1 MATKVTVYNAALALL
16 GQTLVDSD
24 TDDTE
29 NTRVLNGHWVSV
41 VDLAHEK
48 TAWDFAK
55 VRMQLP
61 RLDATPVFGYQFY
74 YAVPGDLLRI
84 LSMSQ
89 SGQFGDDLVAY
100 EQEPGKIATNAD
112 TVYMIYVSN
121 TSRDAIGRWSESFA
135 YYVATELATRAMAKI
150 NPSAAD
156 MITKERK
163 KAASD
168 AIGLDATQGPPKQR
182 RPGAW
187 ARAARGSRFNNNRE
201 QN

>member
-1 MATKVTVYNAALALL
+1 MPTKTTVFNSTLGLL

-29 NTRVLNGHWVSV
+29 NTRVLNAHWNSV
-41 VDLAHEK
+41 VDLSHEK

-55 VRMQLP
+55 VRAKLG
-61 RLDATPVFGYQFY
+61 RLDAAPVFGYKY
-74 YAVPGDLLRI
+74 YYGVPADLLRI
-84 LSMSQ
+84 LDLSQ
-89 SGQFGDDLVAY
+89 SGQIGDDLIAY
-100 EQEPGKIATNAD
+100 EQEPGKIATNAE
-112 TVYMIYVSN
+112 TVYMTYVSD
-121 TSRDAIGRWSESFA
+121 TSRSLVGRWSESFA
-135 YYVATELATRAMAKI
+135 YYVATELAARSMAKI

-156 MITKERK
+156 LIMKERK

-168 AIGLDATQGPPKQR
+168 AIGLDATQGPPKTR

-187 ARAARGSRFNNNRE
+187 ARAARGSRFSSNRE